1 MDGKFLLF
9 LQHKEKLAQ
18 AEIVEAD
25 FREREGMLSLGG

>member
-25 FREREGMLSLGG
+25 FGKEKVC